1 MALVVNSQACSSY
14 QGQIAYALKLYTKT
28 PHNDALH
35 DKTIGSVVAF
45 LRGGLGSKPIPYHDL
60 VTALQSSH
68 PALYNAVAN
77 DSAYWEL
84 EARNVYRRW
93 MDMNSQAVQR
103 INARGEIG
111 QYLGSPMWDEYN

>member
-1 MALVVNSQACSSY
+1 MALIVNSQTYSFY

-28 PHNDALH
+28 LHNDAL
-35 DKTIGSVVAF
+35 DDETIGSVIAF

-60 VTALQSSH
+60 ITALESSY

-77 DSAYWEL
+77 NSVYWEL

-103 INARGEIG
+103 
-111 QYLGSPMWDEYN
+111 